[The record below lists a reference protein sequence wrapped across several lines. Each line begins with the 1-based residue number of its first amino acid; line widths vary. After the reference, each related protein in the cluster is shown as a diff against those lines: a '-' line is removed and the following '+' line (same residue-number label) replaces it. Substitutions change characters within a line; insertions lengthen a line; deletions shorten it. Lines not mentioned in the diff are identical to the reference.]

1 MIEKGK
7 SQNKDNIVCDTLNP
21 IDIIESAWENTR
33 CGGGEFELC

>member
-7 SQNKDNIVCDTLNP
+7 SQNKDNIVCDALNP
-21 IDIIESAWENTR
+21 IDIIESASGNTR